1 MKQCIKNVFLK
12 TTNAPPVKKPVLQI
26 DLKLFYLRLSVDP
39 KCLILPS
46 SKKKMLC
53 KKEVLL
59 KNSIATK
66 ITFVQFFFERI
77 KSTKEVQKCGQRQN

>member
-1 MKQCIKNVFLK
+1 MKQYIKNVFLK

-46 SKKKMLC
+46 SKKMLC

-66 ITFVQFFFERI
+66 KTFVQFFKERT
-77 KSTKEVQKCGQRQN
+77 KSTKEVQN